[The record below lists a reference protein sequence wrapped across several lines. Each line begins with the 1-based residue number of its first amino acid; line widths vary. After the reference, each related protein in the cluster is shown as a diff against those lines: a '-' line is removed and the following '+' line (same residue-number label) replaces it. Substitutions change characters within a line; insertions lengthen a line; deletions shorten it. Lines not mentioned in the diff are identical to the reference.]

1 MLVKDILG
9 AAMVYQTLGQNN
21 VEVFTNNKKYKNDL
35 QTVFV
40 DEGHLGQCHGVN
52 RCMGSGH
59 TNNGKY
65 GSVSGESA
73 PGDAT
78 YLSDDQNCH

>member
-9 AAMVYQTLGQNN
+9 TAMVYQTLGRNN
-21 VEVFTNNKKYKNDL
+21 VEVSTNKKYKNDL
-35 QTVFV
+35 QTVYV
-40 DEGHLGQCHGVN
+40 DERHLGQCHGVN
-52 RCMGSGH
+52 RRMGSGH
-59 TNNGKY
+59 TNIGKY
-65 GSVSGESA
+65 GTVSGVSA

>member
-9 AAMVYQTLGQNN
+9 TAMVYQTLGQNN
-21 VEVFTNNKKYKNDL
+21 VEVFTNKKYKNDL
-35 QTVFV
+35 QTVYV
-40 DEGHLGQCHGVN
+40 DERHLGQCHGVN
-52 RCMGSGH
+52 RRMGSGH
-59 TNNGKY
+59 TNIGKY
-65 GSVSGESA
+65 GTVRGVSA

>member
-9 AAMVYQTLGQNN
+9 TAMVYQTLGQNN
-21 VEVFTNNKKYKNDL
+21 VDS
-35 QTVFV
+35 QTVYV
-40 DEGHLGQCHGVN
+40 DEGHLEQCHGVN

-65 GSVSGESA
+65 GTVSGESA

>member
-9 AAMVYQTLGQNN
+9 TARVYQTLGQNN
-21 VEVFTNNKKYKNDL
+21 VEVFTNKKYKNDL
-35 QTVFV
+35 QTVYV
-40 DEGHLGQCHGVN
+40 DERHLGQCHGVN
-52 RCMGSGH
+52 RRMGSGH
-59 TNNGKY
+59 TNIGKY
-65 GSVSGESA
+65 GTVSGVSA

>member
-9 AAMVYQTLGQNN
+9 TAMVYQALGQNN
-21 VEVFTNNKKYKNDL
+21 VEVFTNKKYKNDL
-35 QTVFV
+35 QTVYV

-52 RCMGSGH
+52 RRTGSGH
-59 TNNGKY
+59 TNIGKY
-65 GSVSGESA
+65 GTVSGVSA

-78 YLSDDQNCH
+78 YLSYDQNCH

>member
-9 AAMVYQTLGQNN
+9 TAMVYQTLGRNN
-21 VEVFTNNKKYKNDL
+21 VEVFTNKKYKNDL
-35 QTVFV
+35 QTVYV
-40 DEGHLGQCHGVN
+40 DERHLGQCHGVN
-52 RCMGSGH
+52 RRMGSGH
-59 TNNGKY
+59 TNIGKY
-65 GSVSGESA
+65 GTVSGVSA